1 MAVLSK
7 RSILEG
13 LASSVREMVEKG
25 DRPPWQKPW
34 VPSPVSAMPL
44 HNPVTNR
51 PYLGSL
57 NTFTLFVESAIRG
70 YEDPRWLGYRQAR
83 AEGWQVRKGENA
95 SHLYVPVQIKTKG
108 ADGEPVMERDPETGE
123 EKPRLFQAFK
133 SVPVFNAEQID
144 GIPPLVP
151 DRTVEAGLPR
161 SRELDAIAEALGVK
175 IVTTAD
181 RAFYN
186 SQFDRIGLPARSAF
200 TDQGGY
206 ESTKAHELAHATGH
220 QTRLDRP
227 LGNHFG
233 TPAYAFEE
241 LVAEAAA
248 YTLCRSLGLPY
259 TGDNPDMDRE
269 QSATYLAGWSKQLD
283 DDALTKAL
291 DKAVT
296 AAGYLQRSLEQARE
310 RGLLEERSLTEER
323 KPERPDQLPEIPH
336 RQDPDIKADIDPEP
350 ESAPHDIER

>member
-1 MAVLSK
+1 VAVLSK

-13 LASSVREMVEKG
+13 LASSVREMVDKG
-25 DRPPWQKPW
+25 ERPPWQKPW
-34 VPSPVSAMPL
+34 TPSPVSAMPL
-44 HNPVTNR
+44 HNPVTDR

-83 AEGWQVRKGENA
+83 AEGWQVRKGESA
-95 SHLYVPVQIKTKG
+95 SHIYVPVQIKTKG
-108 ADGEPVMERDPETGE
+108 EDGEPVTERDPDTGE

-144 GIPPLVP
+144 GIPELAPE
-151 DRTVEAGLPR
+151 RTAEASLPR
-161 SRELDAIAEALGVK
+161 SQELDAIAEAMGVR

-181 RAFYN
+181 RAFYS
-186 SQFDRIGLPARSAF
+186 SQVDRIGLPARSAF
-200 TDQGGY
+200 ADQGGY
-206 ESTKAHELAHATGH
+206 DSTKAHELAHATGH
-220 QTRLDRP
+220 ASRLDRP
-227 LGNHFG
+227 LGNRFG

-259 TGDNPDMDRE
+259 TGENPDMDRE
-269 QSATYLAGWSKQLD
+269 QSATYLAGWSSQLD
-283 DDALTKAL
+283 GDALAKAL

-296 AAGYLQRSLEQARE
+296 AAGYLQRALEQARE
-310 RGLLEERSLTEER
+310 RGLLEERSLDEER
-323 KPERPDQLPEIPH
+323 EQERTALHPQAPAQQEAGMETEPH
-336 RQDPDIKADIDPEP
+336 
-350 ESAPHDIER
+350 HDRYGIER